1 MVRGV
6 DEQRPLE
13 NLLNESVVT
22 PKQYFSLVDTIAR
35 LSLKAEARRYYFGFW
50 WWVIEPL
57 LYVAVFYIVFEQ
69 LLGTRTPDF
78 LMFLIVG
85 KFTFIWFSK
94 TVNYAGNSL
103 VANAGLI
110 GRMDLPK
117 TLFPMAVI
125 LECTYRQTAVF
136 ALLGVALIIDGHL
149 PNAYWLWVL
158 PLIAV
163 EALLIVLCGF
173 IASVLVCIKRDFA
186 LLINLGMLFLLFMS
200 GVFWDLNA
208 IGNQATQDAVL
219 FWNPVAFLLH
229 SFRQALLWQQ
239 TPDLS
244 HLMGLTVFLSCGLVL
259 VAKGMSRYR
268 YYLAQRVVTT

>member
-1 MVRGV
+1 MT
-6 DEQRPLE
+6 L
-13 NLLNESVVT
+13 
-22 PKQYFSLVDTIAR
+22 KQYFTLVDTIAR

-57 LYVAVFYIVFEQ
+57 LYVAVFYIVFEKF
-69 LLGTRTPDF
+69 LGTRTQDF

-103 VANAGLI
+103 MGNANLI

-117 TLFPMAVI
+117 TLFPLAVI
-125 LECTYRQTAVF
+125 LECSYRQIAVF
-136 ALLGVALIIDGHL
+136 ALLGVALIIDGYY

-200 GVFWDLNA
+200 GVFWDLND
-208 IGNQATQDAVL
+208 IGNESTREAVL
-219 FWNPVAFLLH
+219 LWNPVAFLLH

-239 TPDLS
+239 TPDLG
-244 HLMGLTVFLSCGLVL
+244 HLLGLTVFLSVGLVL
-259 VAKGMSRYR
+259 VARGMARYR
-268 YYLAQRVVTT
+268 YYLAQRVVTA

>member
-1 MVRGV
+1 
-6 DEQRPLE
+6 
-13 NLLNESVVT
+13 VT
-22 PKQYFSLVDTIAR
+22 LKQYFSLVDTIAR

-136 ALLGVALIIDGHL
+136 AQRLLAMGAAINRCGSSF
-149 PNAYWLWVL
+149 NSALWVH
-158 PLIAV
+158 
-163 EALLIVLCGF
+163 C
-173 IASVLVCIKRDFA
+173 
-186 LLINLGMLFLLFMS
+186 LGLGLY
-200 GVFWDLNA
+200 
-208 IGNQATQDAVL
+208 QA
-219 FWNPVAFLLH
+219 
-229 SFRQALLWQQ
+229 
-239 TPDLS
+239 
-244 HLMGLTVFLSCGLVL
+244 GLRP
-259 VAKGMSRYR
+259 AD
-268 YYLAQRVVTT
+268 

>member
-1 MVRGV
+1 MT
-6 DEQRPLE
+6 L
-13 NLLNESVVT
+13 
-22 PKQYFSLVDTIAR
+22 KQYFSLVDTIAR

-57 LYVAVFYIVFEQ
+57 LYVAVFYVVFEKF
-69 LLGTRTPDF
+69 LGTRTPDF

-85 KFTFIWFSK
+85 KFTFIWLSK

-103 VANAGLI
+103 IANAGLI

-117 TLFPMAVI
+117 TLFPLAVI

-136 ALLGVALIIDGHL
+136 ALLGMALILDGYL

-158 PLIAV
+158 PLICV
-163 EALLIVLCGF
+163 EALLIVVCGF

-200 GVFWDLNA
+200 GVFWDLSA
-208 IGNQATQDAVL
+208 ISDQSTQEALL

-229 SFRQALLWQQ
+229 SFRQVLLWQQ
-239 TPDLS
+239 TPDLA
-244 HLMGLTVFLSCGLVL
+244 HLIGLALLLLGGLAL
-259 VAKGMSRYR
+259 VANGMARYR

>member
-1 MVRGV
+1 MT
-6 DEQRPLE
+6 L
-13 NLLNESVVT
+13 
-22 PKQYFSLVDTIAR
+22 KQYFILVDTIAR

-57 LYVAVFYIVFEQ
+57 LYVAVFYIVFEKF
-69 LLGTRTPDF
+69 LGTRTQDF

-103 VANAGLI
+103 MGNASLI

-117 TLFPMAVI
+117 TLFPMAVV
-125 LECTYRQTAVF
+125 LECSYRQIAVF
-136 ALLGVALIIDGHL
+136 ALLGVALIIDGYY

-158 PLIAV
+158 PLICV

-173 IASVLVCIKRDFA
+173 IASVLVCVKRDFA

-200 GVFWDLNA
+200 GVFWDLND
-208 IGNQATQDAVL
+208 IGNEATREAVL
-219 FWNPVAFLLH
+219 LWNPVAFLLH

-239 TPDLS
+239 TPDLG
-244 HLMGLTVFLSCGLVL
+244 HLLGLTVFLSGGLLL
-259 VAKGMSRYR
+259 VARGMARYR
-268 YYLAQRVVTT
+268 YYLAQRVVTA